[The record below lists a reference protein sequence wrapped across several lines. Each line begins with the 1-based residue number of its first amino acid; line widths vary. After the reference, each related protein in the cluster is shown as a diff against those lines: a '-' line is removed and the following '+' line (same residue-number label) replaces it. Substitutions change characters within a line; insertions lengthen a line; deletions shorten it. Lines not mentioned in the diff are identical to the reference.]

1 VDRDLLAVAGLD
13 MPVDTVI
20 GDVELAAHE
29 PLGEGRVAPV
39 ENLVPLGVPVQS
51 LGLFRPEALRSAS
64 ASWYSSGP
72 ALAAAANSS
81 DGGNVLLS
89 VSRLSSAGPWPDC
102 SVIVGDL
109 LGTDN
114 SLLW

>member
-1 VDRDLLAVAGLD
+1 MATWSPSPHVTCRSTQLYATFSLPPTDHFANGASLQSR
-13 MPVDTVI
+13 TWS
-20 GDVELAAHE
+20 H
-29 PLGEGRVAPV
+29 
-39 ENLVPLGVPVQS
+39 LVSQCSRSACFAQKLS
-51 LGLFRPEALRSAS
+51 RSAS
-64 ASWYSSGP
+64 ASAYRSGP
-72 ALAAAANSS
+72 ALAAAANSA

-114 SLLW
+114 S